1 MVGTE
6 RNEEDFDYIVV
17 GAGSAGC
24 VLANRLTASGKHSVL
39 LLEAGPRDRNI
50 WIHVPLGYGV
60 LFKQP
65 KVNWMYQTEPEP
77 ELGGR
82 SVFQPRGKVLG
93 GSSSI
98 NGLVYI
104 RGQHDDYDRWR
115 QLGNVGWG
123 YDDVLPY
130 FKRAENQQRGANE
143 YHGVD
148 GPLVGVQ
155 SAADRSAVRG
165 VYCCS

>member
-1 MVGTE
+1 MRPAVAHLGGPPSIAEQGT
-6 RNEEDFDYIVV
+6 
-17 GAGSAGC
+17 A
-24 VLANRLTASGKHSVL
+24 
-39 LLEAGPRDRNI
+39 DRHI
-50 WIHVPLGYGV
+50 WIHIPLGYGI
-60 LFKQP
+60 LFRKP

-104 RGQHDDYDRWR
+104 RGQHADYDRWR

-123 YDDVLPY
+123 YDDVL
-130 FKRAENQQRGANE
+130 
-143 YHGVD
+143 
-148 GPLVGVQ
+148 
-155 SAADRSAVRG
+155 
-165 VYCCS
+165 